1 MRKHRRPLIFL
12 TFALPAIAAA
22 VAAFFVPT
30 TIALGLIAIALCLVA
45 VGGAVLARQL

>member
-1 MRKHRRPLIFL
+1 MRKHRRSFIFL
-12 TFALPAIAAA
+12 TFALLVVAAA

-30 TIALGLIAIALCLVA
+30 TIALGLIAVALCLVV